1 MKPKLRKVLK
11 IKTGEIISLTD
22 FVIDRLKKD
31 GKWKDMDL
39 LPEAELK
46 SIPAPA
52 PAPDPLP
59 ASEPDSFPDPFQSE
73 EEKPKKKKKSESIE
87 SNENQE
93 S

>member
-11 IKTGEIISLTD
+11 IKTGEIISLSD

-46 SIPAPA
+46 SITA